1 MSDRAAVARVLAPA
15 LLLSGPVLAAAE
27 RAARPPAAPPAPEV
41 RVQGYRVYVER
52 VQQVENLAVDFP
64 PEGSGKVTG
73 QQVVSIHLGVQPP
86 DPSRA
91 ANIQGL
97 GGRVVALQEGNH
109 ALTLQTYTTDEEATP
124 AGGVWRTLL
133 MAQDVDLAASRLGRL
148 QGELVVYPQARTAT
162 LDFPLTG
169 RLPRT
174 QEADGLRATLKQ
186 VRTRPGATTAVVSVE
201 PAPGV
206 TLARTGPES
215 PYGITALTRAGASIP
230 PSGGSSS
237 GGARG
242 KSGPREYSVTFT
254 DLRETPARVRVQFLA
269 RSGTPKRIPFTL
281 PDLSLPDTL
290 VSEPEDFSDLEPPAP
305 LRPGHPF
312 YDAQGGT
319 LDCGLRTAP
328 ADEGTLLVALSRR
341 EEAGWGPWR
350 WVEAQPAPPPGAV
363 LLHLRPGTYRVRR
376 LWLPAGSRT
385 PAAARVPVPSPRSEV
400 VVRTG
405 KSTPLPPMETGG
417 GD

>member
-1 MSDRAAVARVLAPA
+1 MARVLVPA
-15 LLLSGPVLAAAE
+15 LLLGGPVAAALE
-27 RAARPPAAPPAPEV
+27 RPARPPAAPPAPEV

-86 DPSRA
+86 DPGRV

-97 GGRVVALQEGNH
+97 GGRVVALQDGSRS
-109 ALTLQTYTTDEEATP
+109 LTLQTYSTEEDAAP
-124 AGGVWRTLL
+124 AGGAWRTLL
-133 MAQDVDLAASRLGRL
+133 MAQDVDLAASRLGKL

-162 LDFPLTG
+162 LDFPVTG

-186 VRTRPGATTAVVSVE
+186 VRTRPGATTAIVSVE

-206 TLARTGPES
+206 TLARTSPDS

-230 PSGGSSS
+230 PSSGSTG

-254 DLRETPARVRVQFLA
+254 DLRAAPARVRVQFLA
-269 RSGTPKRIPFTL
+269 RSGTPKRIPFML
-281 PDLSLPDTL
+281 PDLCLPDT
-290 VSEPEDFSDLEPPAP
+290 VASEPEDLSDVEPPAP

-312 YDAQGGT
+312 YAEPGGA
-319 LDCGLRTAP
+319 LDCGLTTP
-328 ADEGTLLVALSRR
+328 PDDEGSLLVALSRR
-341 EEAGWGPWR
+341 DEAGWGPWR
-350 WVEAQPAPPPGAV
+350 WVEAQPGPGRNAV
-363 LLHLRPGTYRVRR
+363 LSHLRPGTYQVRR

-385 PAAARVPVPSPRSEV
+385 RVPLRSARSEA
-400 VVRTG
+400 VVRAG
-405 KSTPLPPMETGG
+405 KSVALPPLETGG
-417 GD
+417 TD